1 MRIEQ
6 QRALVGEIL
15 ALQAARS
22 TTMADDVRTIPAST
36 YTSPERA
43 RLERERWFAGQPVV
57 ACFTGEIPDPG
68 DHLTLEAGGVPIA
81 VARGTDGVVR
91 AYENICRHR
100 AAPVVRGEG
109 RVARSFSCLFHGWV
123 YDLDDGHLVGQPR
136 SCDGFASVDAQGLGL
151 RPLPVR
157 ERHGLVVVDPRR
169 DAPPL
174 LDVDGWLC
182 GLADELASH
191 RFDELVRFRTATQTW
206 RCNWKLLLDTFFE
219 SYHVFALHRESLGPL
234 YTGLASPAHG
244 FGPHN
249 RVIVPMA
256 SILGLADAPP
266 ETWEL
271 SPHAVVQYFVAPDL
285 IVSNLYGHVN
295 TWRFVPRGAGAT
307 EVVHT
312 LYTRGEVVD
321 PDERESYHRR
331 FESAR
336 AVTGLEDY
344 PESERVHANLE
355 SGRVEH
361 TLIGRNE
368 AGVHLFHDAV
378 ARAVER

>member
-1 MRIEQ
+1 MHPDV
-6 QRALVGEIL
+6 QRSLVGEIL
-15 ALQAARS
+15 ALQSDRT
-22 TTMADDVRTIPAST
+22 TTMADDVRHIAATA
-36 YTSPERA
+36 YTSSEQA
-43 RLERERWFAGQPVV
+43 RLERERWFAGQPFV
-57 ACFTGEIPDPG
+57 ACFSRAIPQSG
-68 DHLTLEAGGVPIA
+68 DHLTLEVGGVPIA

-109 RVARSFSCLFHGWV
+109 RVARSFSCAFHGWV

-136 SCDGFASVDAQGLGL
+136 SCDGFASVDGHGLGL
-151 RPLPVR
+151 RPLPVS

-169 DAPPL
+169 GAPPL

-182 GLADELASH
+182 GLADELATYGYDH
-191 RFDELVRFRTATQTW
+191 LVPFRRATETW
-206 RCNWKLLLDTFFE
+206 QCNWKLLLETFFE

-256 SILGLADAPP
+256 SILGLADQPP
-266 ETWEL
+266 ASWEL
-271 SPHAVVQYFVAPDL
+271 LPHAVVQYFIAPDL

-295 TWRFVPRGAGAT
+295 TWRFVPRGPGAT

-336 AVTGLEDY
+336 AITGLEDY
-344 PESERVHANLE
+344 PESERVHRNLD
-355 SGRVEH
+355 SGRVAH

-378 ARAVER
+378 ERALER